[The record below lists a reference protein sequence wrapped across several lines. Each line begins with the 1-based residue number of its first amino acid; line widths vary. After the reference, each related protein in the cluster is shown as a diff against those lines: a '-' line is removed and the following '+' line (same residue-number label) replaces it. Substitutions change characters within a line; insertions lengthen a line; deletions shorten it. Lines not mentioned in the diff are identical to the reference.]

1 MLRSRAARSPAR
13 TGRTLA
19 LAVLA
24 TVAVSLVGSAQTN
37 RLRLVST
44 AWPPF
49 TDGPGHA
56 RFALDLVEEAFSRI
70 GVVSTTSIVDPAQF
84 TISLLTGPYDG
95 SAAAWRDPE
104 REKALV
110 YSQPYLENR
119 LILVG
124 RRGAIVNATKLS
136 ELKGKKIAIVEGYS
150 YGELDTAGPIYVRS
164 KTEED
169 SLKQLLDSKVDY
181 TLMDDLVVQYI
192 AVNYA
197 TEAQQK
203 LQIGAT
209 PLIKR
214 QLYLAVRRTTPD
226 ADSIV
231 SRFNSQ
237 LRTLIADRTYHRL
250 LHVDWINA
258 DVDGDGIPEYVPKS
272 DKVGTVAPQRA
283 YTLIS
288 NDKPAPAK
296 PATQQRYYVGGYTY
310 NTWTDLPDSYK
321 VSDDGR
327 KDPKKST
334 ASVFTFTWK

>member
-1 MLRSRAARSPAR
+1 MFPSCAGLSKIRQWAKIA
-13 TGRTLA
+13 LA
-19 LAVLA
+19 LLA
-24 TVAVSLVGSAQTN
+24 IVAAPFVGSAQAPK
-37 RLRLVST
+37 LRLVST

-49 TDGPGHA
+49 TNEPGQA
-56 RFALDLVEEAFSRI
+56 RFALDLVEEALKRV

-84 TISLLTGPYDG
+84 TVSLLTGPFDG

-104 REKALV
+104 REKVLV

-119 LILVG
+119 LVLVG
-124 RRGAIVNATKLS
+124 RRGAIVTATKLS
-136 ELKGKKIAIVEGYS
+136 DLKGKRIALVAGYS
-150 YGELDTAGPIYVRS
+150 YGDVESSGPTFVRS

-169 SLKQLLDSKVDY
+169 SLKLLLDSKVDY

-192 AVNYA
+192 VANYA
-197 TEAQQK
+197 QEAQQK
-203 LQIGAT
+203 LQLGSA
-209 PLIKR
+209 PLVKR

-226 ADSIV
+226 AESIV

-237 LRTLIADRTYHRL
+237 LKTLITDRTYHRL

-258 DVDGDGIPEYVPKS
+258 DVDGDGIPEYVPSS

-288 NDKPAPAK
+288 NDKPAP
-296 PATQQRYYVGGYTY
+296 PRSPTQQRYYVGGYTY

-321 VSDDGR
+321 VSDDAR

-334 ASVFTFTWK
+334 LSVFTFTWK